1 MAKHHLIIT
10 GTGRAGTTFL
20 VQLLTELRLDTGFKD
35 SAAAICPVANAGM
48 EFDLRQPNAPYIV
61 KSAGLCDYLDDVLQ
75 RGDVV
80 IDHAIIPMRDLYAAA
95 QSRREV
101 ARRAQGT
108 EGAAEVVG
116 GLWHTRNPDAQEAV
130 LTQQLYK
137 LMHTLARHDVP
148 LTLLDFPKFVYD
160 PEYLYRKLGFALP
173 NIGYNWFLRVFR
185 GLSRPELVHNF
196 RTPEAPVLRRAG

>member
-20 VQLLTELRLDTGFKD
+20 VQLLTELRLDTGFTD
-35 SAAAICPVANAGM
+35 STSAVCPVSNSGL
-48 EFDLRQPNAPYIV
+48 EHDLRRPDAPYVV
-61 KSAGLCDYLDDVLQ
+61 KSAGLCDYLEEVLQ
-75 RGDVV
+75 RGGVV
-80 IDHAIIPMRDLYAAA
+80 IDHALIPMRELYAAA

-101 ARRAQGT
+101 ARKAKGVSNP
-108 EGAAEVVG
+108 AEVSG

-148 LTLLDFPKFVYD
+148 LTLLDFPKFVYE
-160 PEYLYRKLGFALP
+160 PEYLYRKLAFALP
-173 NIGYNWFLRVFR
+173 NIGYGWFLRAFR
-185 GLSRPELVHNF
+185 GVSRPEVVHNF
-196 RTPEAPVLRRAG
+196 RSPEGAVLRRAG